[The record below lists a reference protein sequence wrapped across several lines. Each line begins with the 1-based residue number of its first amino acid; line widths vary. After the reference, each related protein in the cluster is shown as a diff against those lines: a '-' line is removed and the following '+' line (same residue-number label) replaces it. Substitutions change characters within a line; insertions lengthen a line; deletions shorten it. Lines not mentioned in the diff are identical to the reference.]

1 MPLAQPTYLLRFD
14 DICPTMDWR
23 VWNKIEPVMVALG
36 IRPILA
42 VVPDNRD
49 PILMID
55 QAVDDFWERVRQWQ
69 ARKWTIALHG
79 YQHRYVNNNGGILK
93 LAEKSEFAG
102 LSKAEQEAKLRA
114 GLAKFAEE
122 GVRADAWVA
131 PSHSFDETT
140 VQLLPQ
146 VGIRVISD
154 GFSRLPFESKEGVM
168 WVPQQLWWFRP
179 RKHGVWTICFHS
191 NEFNDAVCDRFA
203 REAKTF
209 QSNIHSLDEVVNCW
223 KGRAPD
229 LRDWLQTVSTKA
241 RFRCRSIADQ
251 FRGGPKKL
259 IAGLGQKSG

>member
-1 MPLAQPTYLLRFD
+1 
-14 DICPTMDWR
+14 MDWR
-23 VWNKIEPVMVALG
+23 VWNKIEPVLVALD

-49 PILMID
+49 PILVID
-55 QAVDDFWERVRQWQ
+55 RAVDDFWEKVRQWQ

-102 LSKAEQEAKLRA
+102 LSSAEQEAKLRA
-114 GLAKFAEE
+114 GLAKFAEQ

-131 PSHSFDETT
+131 PSHSFDKTT

-179 RKHGVWTICFHS
+179 RKQGVWTVCLHS
-191 NEFNDAVCDRFA
+191 NEFDNAVCDRFA
-203 REAKTF
+203 RDAKAF
-209 QSNIHSLDEVVNCW
+209 RPNIHSLDEVVDCW
-223 KGRAPD
+223 RGRAPD
-229 LRDWLQTVSTKA
+229 LRDWLQSVLMMS
-241 RFRCRSIADQ
+241 RFRGRALVDRYR
-251 FRGGPKKL
+251 RGIKELEAP
-259 IAGLGQKSG
+259 LGQKSL